1 MDRQQSL
8 ERLSYAIETTPISLK
23 EKASLLS
30 RMMGEFVSG
39 RMTATEMK
47 KMLRTVKV

>member
-1 MDRQQSL
+1 MEREQSL
-8 ERLSYAIETTPISLK
+8 QRLSHAIETAPISLK

-47 KMLRTVKV
+47 KILRTVKV